1 MSATAGTTAAKAPT
15 HQLTWTDDGAAVVV
29 SLDGVDVLTYTYA
42 ADDPQAESPRPY
54 FHPVR
59 TRSGDL
65 VSAYRPHDHVWHKG
79 IAWSLPHLG
88 PDNFWGGPS
97 YRRGQDYQWLP
108 NNGAM
113 RHQER
118 VQAADDGATFRF
130 AHRLQWVTQ
139 QGSLVVEEDRS
150 FQVVPGADSSYTL
163 VFATAMTNVSGEDIH
178 IGSPTTEGR
187 ENAGYGG
194 LFWRGPRSFAGGTIM
209 GPGGATGEEL
219 RGKRAPWLSFVG
231 QHDETCRFSTVVMV
245 DDPASGHQEPEW
257 FARSEPF
264 ACMGPAPFF
273 SEEVLFRPGS
283 TIRFRYGVVI
293 ADGTSDEARAEALA
307 TAGREALA
315 QVPSSPAGPRTASQ

>member
-1 MSATAGTTAAKAPT
+1 MSSTAPATGTSTTGSPFS
-15 HQLTWTDDGAAVVV
+15 WMDDGAAVTVT
-29 SLDGVDVLTYTYA
+29 LDGVQVLTYIYA
-42 ADDPQAESPRPY
+42 ANDPQEESPRPY

-59 TRSGDL
+59 TRTGDL

-97 YRRGQDYQWLP
+97 YRRGQDYRWLP

-113 RHQER
+113 RHRELR
-118 VQAADDGATFRF
+118 QATDDDGTFRF
-130 AHRLQWVTQ
+130 AHSLQWVTQ
-139 QGSLVVEEDRS
+139 QGSLVVEEERS
-150 FQVVPGADSSYTL
+150 FQVVPGTDSSYTL
-163 VFATAMTNVSGEDIH
+163 VFDTAMTNVSGEPIH

-194 LFWRGPRSFAGGTIM
+194 LFWRGPRSFAGGSII

-219 RGKRAPWLSFVG
+219 RGQRAPWLSFVG
-231 QHDETCRFSTVVMV
+231 QHDETCRFSTLVMV
-245 DDPASGHQEPEW
+245 DDPGSEHPEPEW

-273 SEEVLFRPGS
+273 SEEVLFEAG
-283 TIRFRYGVVI
+283 TTLHYRYGVVI
-293 ADGTSDEARAEALA
+293 ADGQSDAQRSEALA
-307 TAGREALA
+307 LAARELLADSQGRNG
-315 QVPSSPAGPRTASQ
+315 Q

>member
-1 MSATAGTTAAKAPT
+1 MSTAAGTTAAPAT
-15 HQLTWTDDGAAVVV
+15 AHQLGWTDDGAAVEI
-29 SLDGVDVLTYTYA
+29 SLDGVPVLTYTYA
-42 ADDPQAESPRPY
+42 AEDPQAESPRPY

-59 TRSGDL
+59 TRGGDL

-113 RHQER
+113 RHLETTR
-118 VQAADDGATFRF
+118 AADDDGSFSF
-130 AHRLQWVTQ
+130 AHRLQWMTQ
-139 QGSLVVEEDRS
+139 QGALVVEEERS
-150 FQVVPGADSSYTL
+150 FRVVPGTDASYTL
-163 VFATAMTNVSGEDIH
+163 VFDTVMTNVSGADIH

-187 ENAGYGG
+187 DNAGYGG

-219 RGKRAPWLSFVG
+219 RGQRAPWLSFVG
-231 QHDETCRFSTVVMV
+231 QHDETCRYSTLVMV
-245 DDPASGHQEPEW
+245 DDPGSVHPEPEW

-273 SEEVLFRPGS
+273 SQEVLFQAGA
-283 TIRFRYGVVI
+283 TLRFRYGVVV
-293 ADGTSDEARAEALA
+293 ADGASDRNRAEALA
-307 TAGREALA
+307 TAARGVLA
-315 QVPSSPAGPRTASQ
+315 AAPASPAGT

>member
-1 MSATAGTTAAKAPT
+1 MSTTAESAASSPAGSAGG
-15 HQLTWTDDGAAVVV
+15 QFDWTDDGAAVAI

-42 ADDPQAESPRPY
+42 ADDPQEESPRPY

-59 TRSGDL
+59 TRGGDL
-65 VSAYRPHDHVWHKG
+65 VSIYRPHDHVWHKG

-113 RHQER
+113 RHHGLR
-118 VQAADDGATFRF
+118 QATDDGGTFRF
-130 AHRLQWVTQ
+130 AHDLRWISQ
-139 QGSLVVEEDRS
+139 QGLLVVEEERS
-150 FQVVPGADSSYTL
+150 FHVVPGADSSYTL
-163 VFATAMTNVSGEDIH
+163 IFETAMTNVSGHAIQ

-194 LFWRGPRSFAGGTIM
+194 LFWRGPRSFAGGTII

-219 RGKRAPWLSFVG
+219 RGRRAPWLAFVG
-231 QHDETCRFSTVVMV
+231 QHDETCRFSTLVMV
-245 DDPASGHQEPEW
+245 DDPASGHPQPEW

-273 SEEVLFRPGS
+273 SEEVPFGAGATL
-283 TIRFRYGVVI
+283 RFRYAVVV
-293 ADGTSDEARAEALA
+293 ADGASEARRAESLALGA
-307 TAGREALA
+307 RELLA
-315 QVPSSPAGPRTASQ
+315 DGIGAMHR

>member
-1 MSATAGTTAAKAPT
+1 MNASAGTTAAEAPKN
-15 HQLTWTDDGAAVVV
+15 QVTWTDDGTAVVIF
-29 SLDGVDVLTYTYA
+29 LDGMDVLTYTYT
-42 ADDPQAESPRPY
+42 ADDPQEESPRPY

-88 PDNFWGGPS
+88 ADNFWGGPS

-113 RHQER
+113 RHREL
-118 VQAADDGATFRF
+118 VKATDDGGTFAF
-130 AHRLQWVTQ
+130 AHTLQWVTQ
-139 QGSLVVEEDRS
+139 QGSLVVEEERS
-150 FQVVPGADSSYTL
+150 FQVVPGTDGSYTL
-163 VFATAMTNVSGEDIH
+163 IFETAMTNVSGEEIH

-187 ENAGYGG
+187 DNAGYGG
-194 LFWRGPRSFAGGTIM
+194 LFWRGPRSFAGGTII

-219 RGKRAPWLSFVG
+219 RGQRAPWLSFVG

-245 DDPASGHQEPEW
+245 DDPGSAHPEPEW

-273 SEEVLFRPGS
+273 SKEVLFPADS
-283 TIRFRYGVVI
+283 TLRFRHAVVI
-293 ADGTSDEARAEALA
+293 ADGQSDAARAESLA
-307 TAGREALA
+307 TAAREVLA
-315 QVPSSPAGPRTASQ
+315 GTSRARADK

>member
-1 MSATAGTTAAKAPT
+1 MSTAGTANAEAPAKP
-15 HQLTWTDDGAAVVV
+15 LSWTDDGAAVEV
-29 SLDGVDVLTYTYA
+29 SLGGVPVLTYTYA
-42 ADDPQAESPRPY
+42 ADDPQEESPRPY

-59 TRSGDL
+59 TRGGDL

-97 YRRGQDYQWLP
+97 YRRGKDYQWLP

-113 RHQER
+113 RHRELLK
-118 VQAADDGATFRF
+118 AADDDGTFTF
-130 AHRLQWVTQ
+130 AQRLQWITQ
-139 QGSLVVEEDRS
+139 PGSLVVEEERS
-150 FQVVPGADSSYTL
+150 FQVVPGTDTSYTL
-163 VFATAMTNVSGEDIH
+163 VFESAMTNVSGEDIH

-219 RGKRAPWLSFVG
+219 RGQRAPWLCFVG
-231 QHDETCRFSTVVMV
+231 QHDESCRFSTVVMV
-245 DDPASGHQEPEW
+245 DDPASGQPEPEW

-273 SEEVLFRPGS
+273 SQEVLFRAGS
-283 TIRFRYGVVI
+283 TLRFRYGVVI
-293 ADGTSDEARAEALA
+293 ADGTSDAGRAEALA
-307 TAGREALA
+307 AAARNVLA
-315 QVPSSPAGPRTASQ
+315 HASASPAGK

>member
-1 MSATAGTTAAKAPT
+1 MSTTAATTAADAPAT
-15 HQLTWTDDGAAVVV
+15 QLTWTDNGAAVVI
-29 SLDGVDVLTYTYA
+29 SLDGTDILTYTYA
-42 ADDPQAESPRPY
+42 ADDPQVESPRPY

-113 RHQER
+113 RHLET
-118 VQAADDGATFRF
+118 VQAANDDGAFSF

-139 QGSLVVEEDRS
+139 RGSVVVQEERS
-150 FQVVPGADSSYTL
+150 FQVVPGQDASYTL
-163 VFATAMTNVSGEDIH
+163 VFETAMSNVSGKDIH

-194 LFWRGPRSFAGGTIM
+194 LFWRGPRSFTGGKII
-209 GPGGATGEEL
+209 GPGGATGEGL
-219 RGKRAPWLSFVG
+219 RGQRAPWLSFVG

-245 DDPASGHQEPEW
+245 DDPGSAHPEPEW

-273 SEEVLFRPGS
+273 RQEVLFQAG
-283 TIRFRYGVVI
+283 TALRFRYGVVI
-293 ADGTSDEARAEALA
+293 ADGTSDADRAEALA
-307 TAGREALA
+307 TAARSVLA
-315 QVPSSPAGPRTASQ
+315 GAPAPVQGG

>member
-1 MSATAGTTAAKAPT
+1 MSTTAPAAGAST
-15 HQLTWTDDGAAVVV
+15 TGSHFSWTDDGAAVAV
-29 SLDGVDVLTYTYA
+29 SLEGVQVLTYTYA
-42 ADDPQAESPRPY
+42 ANDPQEESPRPY

-59 TRSGDL
+59 TRAGDL

-97 YRRGQDYQWLP
+97 YRRGQDYRWLP

-113 RHQER
+113 RHR
-118 VQAADDGATFRF
+118 DLRRGTDDDGTFRF
-130 AHRLQWVTQ
+130 AHSLQWITQ
-139 QGSLVVEEDRS
+139 QGSLVVEEERS
-150 FQVVPGADSSYTL
+150 FQVVPGTDSSYTL
-163 VFATAMTNVSGEDIH
+163 VFETAMTNVSGKAIH

-194 LFWRGPRSFAGGTIM
+194 LFWRGPRSFAGGSII

-219 RGKRAPWLSFVG
+219 RGQRAPWLSFVG
-231 QHDETCRFSTVVMV
+231 QHDETCRFSTLVMV
-245 DDPASGHQEPEW
+245 DDPGSEHPEPEW

-273 SEEVLFRPGS
+273 SQEVLFEAGATLRY
-283 TIRFRYGVVI
+283 RYGVVI
-293 ADGTSDEARAEALA
+293 ADGQSDAQRSEALA
-307 TAGREALA
+307 FGAREILASAEGRNG
-315 QVPSSPAGPRTASQ
+315 Q

>member
-1 MSATAGTTAAKAPT
+1 MSTTAPAAGAFTTGSPFS
-15 HQLTWTDDGAAVVV
+15 WTDDGAAVAV
-29 SLDGVDVLTYTYA
+29 SLEGVQVLTYTYA
-42 ADDPQAESPRPY
+42 ANDPQEESPRPY

-59 TRSGDL
+59 TRTGDL

-97 YRRGQDYQWLP
+97 YRRGQDYRWLP

-113 RHQER
+113 RHRELR
-118 VQAADDGATFRF
+118 RATDDAGVFRF
-130 AHRLQWVTQ
+130 AHSLQWITQ

-163 VFATAMTNVSGEDIH
+163 VFETAMTNVSGEAIH

-194 LFWRGPRSFAGGTIM
+194 LFWRGPRSFAGGSII

-219 RGKRAPWLSFVG
+219 RGRRAPWLSFVG
-231 QHDETCRFSTVVMV
+231 QHDETCRFSTLVMV
-245 DDPASGHQEPEW
+245 DDPGSVHPEPEW

-273 SEEVLFRPGS
+273 SQEVLFESGA
-283 TIRFRYGVVI
+283 TLHYRYGVVI
-293 ADGTSDEARAEALA
+293 ADGQSDAQRSEALA
-307 TAGREALA
+307 FGARELLASAEGRNG
-315 QVPSSPAGPRTASQ
+315 Q

>member
-1 MSATAGTTAAKAPT
+1 MSTPADSDAGSPAGSAG
-15 HQLTWTDDGAAVVV
+15 QFGWTDDCAAVAI

-42 ADDPQAESPRPY
+42 ADDPQEESPRPY

-65 VSAYRPHDHVWHKG
+65 LSIYRPHDHVWHKG
-79 IAWSLPHLG
+79 IAWSLPHVG

-113 RHQER
+113 RHHGLR
-118 VQAADDGATFRF
+118 QAATDDDGTFRF
-130 AHRLQWVTQ
+130 AHDLRWISQ
-139 QGSLVVEEDRS
+139 QGSLVVEEERS
-150 FQVVPGADSSYTL
+150 FRVAPGADSSYTL
-163 VFATAMTNVSGEDIH
+163 LFETAMTNVSRDAIH

-194 LFWRGPRSFAGGTIM
+194 LFWRGPRSFTGGTII

-219 RGKRAPWLSFVG
+219 RGRRAPWLAFVG
-231 QHDETCRFSTVVMV
+231 QHDETCRFSTLVMV
-245 DDPASGHQEPEW
+245 DDPASGQPEPEW

-264 ACMGPAPFF
+264 ACLGPAPFF
-273 SEEVLFRPGS
+273 SEEVLFEAGA
-283 TIRFRYGVVI
+283 TLRFRYAVVV
-293 ADGTSDEARAEALA
+293 ADGASDARRAESLALGA
-307 TAGREALA
+307 RELLAGGTGTMHR
-315 QVPSSPAGPRTASQ
+315 

>member
-1 MSATAGTTAAKAPT
+1 MSTAGKAAAEAPANP
-15 HQLTWTDDGAAVVV
+15 LGWTDDGAAVEI
-29 SLDGVDVLTYTYA
+29 SLGGVPVLTYTYA
-42 ADDPQAESPRPY
+42 ADDPQEESPRPY

-59 TRSGDL
+59 TRGGDL

-97 YRRGQDYQWLP
+97 YRRGKDYQWLP

-113 RHQER
+113 RHQELLK
-118 VQAADDGATFRF
+118 AADDGGTFTF
-130 AHRLQWVTQ
+130 AHRLQWITQ
-139 QGSLVVEEDRS
+139 QGSSVVEEERS
-150 FQVVPGADSSYTL
+150 FQVVPGTDASYTL
-163 VFATAMTNVSGEDIH
+163 VFESAMTNVSGEDIH

-209 GPGGATGEEL
+209 GSGGATGEEL
-219 RGKRAPWLSFVG
+219 RGQRAPWLCFVG

-245 DDPASGHQEPEW
+245 DDPASGQPEPEW

-273 SEEVLFRPGS
+273 SQEVLFRAGS
-283 TIRFRYGVVI
+283 SLRFRYGVVI
-293 ADGTSDEARAEALA
+293 ADGTSDAGRAEALA
-307 TAGREALA
+307 AAARDVLAHALA
-315 QVPSSPAGPRTASQ
+315 SPAGPGTAGR